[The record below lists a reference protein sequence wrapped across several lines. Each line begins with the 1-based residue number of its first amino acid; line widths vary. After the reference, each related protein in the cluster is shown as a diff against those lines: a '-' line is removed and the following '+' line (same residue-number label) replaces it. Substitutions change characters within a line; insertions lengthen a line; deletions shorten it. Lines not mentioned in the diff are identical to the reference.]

1 VSAHGD
7 EPLHQT
13 NEQTEDDEWWTAE
26 DQEFAKSAARRA
38 SSIKPADIDAAA
50 ARATSAED
58 HLRSD
63 PWRGALASIPKTYA
77 LDAYASSLGTTMLEA
92 YSAALPKGVPG
103 LNLAALGMLEA
114 YSAALPKSVPG
125 LNALGT
131 TMLEAYSAALPK
143 SVPGLNALG
152 TTMLEAYG
160 AALRENN
167 RSVFESL
174 AGLRYT
180 THFAKATESTRA
192 SLANLAAA
200 VHGRYLP
207 PNVARCTSP
216 NINDAFAIAEDEG
229 IALFLVPGPEV
240 VALLLDAP
248 DAEARRAVL
257 DERAVVILKDCETLL
272 DTCIAP
278 EVVPFVPYA
287 RKALNAARD
296 GHYEA
301 AQALAANTLDS
312 MSGAATSLYP
322 VQPQFKNPEVIRG
335 APRPHTLVL
344 WPAWHSHQQ
353 FRTNR
358 GDKIPSTFSRHGSV
372 HAVGEVQYTK
382 TNAVQ
387 GLLLLVSMIG
397 FVHERARRT
406 SL

>member
-7 EPLHQT
+7 EAPHQPD
-13 NEQTEDDEWWTAE
+13 EQTEDDERWTAE
-26 DQEFAKSAARRA
+26 DQEFAKFAARRA
-38 SSIKPADIDAAA
+38 SSIKPSDIQAAA
-50 ARATSAED
+50 ARAARAED

-63 PWRGALASIPKTYA
+63 PWRGALASIPKTNA

-103 LNLAALGMLEA
+103 LNTLGTTMLEA
-114 YSAALPKSVPG
+114 YSAALPKGVPG
-125 LNALGT
+125 LNTLGT

-143 SVPGLNALG
+143 SFPGLS
-152 TTMLEAYG
+152 TVLEAYG

-192 SLANLAAA
+192 SLANLVAA

-216 NINDAFAIAEDEG
+216 NIDDAFAIAEDEG

-240 VALLLDAP
+240 VAALLDAP

-257 DERAVVILKDCETLL
+257 DERAVVILTDCETLL

-322 VQPQFKNPEVIRG
+322 VLPQFKNPEVIRG

-353 FRTNR
+353 FWTNR

-397 FVHERARRT
+397 FVHERARGT